1 MKIENLKSQNRKNE
15 NHKLTK
21 TNLKKCHFLAKSLYK
36 RGFPKSTPKCTV
48 SPWKW
53 GLGPKVPKKCQ
64 KCQKWPK
71 VKKRKNPK
79 MAPRG

>member
-36 RGFPKSTPKCTV
+36 RGFPKID
-48 SPWKW
+48 
-53 GLGPKVPKKCQ
+53 
-64 KCQKWPK
+64 
-71 VKKRKNPK
+71 PK
-79 MAPRG
+79 MHG